1 MVADILYIRV
11 TFYLPQSDRHS
22 AKNPSKRAF
31 KNKFAISNANPH
43 VSNSV
48 KSLCSC
54 KIYLRL
60 YKETV

>member
-22 AKNPSKRAF
+22 AKNTSKRAF

-48 KSLCSC
+48 KSMFL
-54 KIYLRL
+54 
-60 YKETV
+60 